1 MDDPSCFR
9 EEAIRE
15 ECKKKKKTNFSRFS
29 FVRRWPRKV
38 VTLGVPLRPRLT
50 RIRKRRRKIKY
61 RGGPPRNFRRRSW
74 NSIRSSRSREEKAF
88 IHLAIIEVKNHL
100 ASMLRS
106 IFRDTIFI
114 EWYIFIQR
122 EIFDRNDGRFTFV
135 SLSFLSSYT
144 IFVTFN
150 VGCDKYRTESSLA
163 SIISHNRI
171 TQNG

>member
-1 MDDPSCFR
+1 M
-9 EEAIRE
+9 
-15 ECKKKKKTNFSRFS
+15 
-29 FVRRWPRKV
+29 RRWPRKV

-106 IFRDTIFI
+106 IFI
-114 EWYIFIQR
+114 ERYIFIQR

>member
-1 MDDPSCFR
+1 MDDPSYFR

-100 ASMLRS
+100 AVNASIDISRHDIYRVIYLYPTRDIRS
-106 IFRDTIFI
+106 KWRTFHFRFA
-114 EWYIFIQR
+114 F
-122 EIFDRNDGRFTFV
+122 F
-135 SLSFLSSYT
+135 SFLLHDLRYLQ
-144 IFVTFN
+144 
-150 VGCDKYRTESSLA
+150 CRM
-163 SIISHNRI
+163 R
-171 TQNG
+171 